1 MTTSAFHAGRRA
13 RSGISLLEVLI
24 SIGILSIG
32 LLSTLAL
39 IPAGRFY
46 MKRAAVDDR
55 AAAVIPS
62 AFAALNTQ
70 GMLRV
75 DASSWRPWQGPS
87 RPESESEFGRELTS
101 WTITSTTTEVISDRY
116 SPRQRTPLTSTINGS
131 VPPPSS
137 GNTLTVNLKIATSAL
152 STNVS
157 PTVSQTTGAWTYNL
171 SDLAAPDMQI
181 NESGKNVGEVSNT
194 PYADYTFT
202 ATYTNGTGP
211 ATSAPASP
219 SSIRQYGKRRSK
231 DLRRGR
237 AQATYQIP
245 SSSVRGNET

>member
-1 MTTSAFHAGRRA
+1 MTTSVLHAGKRA

-70 GMLRV
+70 GMLRI

-87 RPESESEFGRELTS
+87 RAESEGEFGRELTS
-101 WTITSTTTEVISDRY
+101 WIIASTTTEVISERY
-116 SPRQRTPLTSTINGS
+116 SPGQRTPLISTINGS

-137 GNTLTVNLKIATSAL
+137 GNTLTVNLKITTNAL
-152 STNVS
+152 FTNVS
-157 PTVSQTTGAWTYNL
+157 PAVSQTTGAWTYIL
-171 SDLAAPDMQI
+171 AGLAAPDMQI
-181 NESGKNVGEVSNT
+181 HESGQNIGEVSNT

-202 ATYTNGTGP
+202 AT
-211 ATSAPASP
+211 
-219 SSIRQYGKRRSK
+219 
-231 DLRRGR
+231 
-237 AQATYQIP
+237 
-245 SSSVRGNET
+245 